1 MYDTESMTLDYCGQM
16 CQGLHE
22 TNFMGKEVYN
32 RAYEVS
38 GRDKVTRSLENLKK
52 KNILKLYG
60 LQLEMKPTER
70 LKFCL

>member
-32 RAYEVS
+32 RAFEVS
-38 GRDKVTRSLENLKK
+38 GRDKVTGGLENLK
-52 KNILKLYG
+52 KNILKLSG

-70 LKFCL
+70 SKFCL

>member
-52 KNILKLYG
+52 KI
-60 LQLEMKPTER
+60 
-70 LKFCL
+70 F

>member
-1 MYDTESMTLDYCGQM
+1 MYDSESMTLDYCGQM

-38 GRDKVTRSLENLKK
+38 GRDKVTGSLEYLKK
-52 KNILKLYG
+52 KYYEIIRPSARDEAN
-60 LQLEMKPTER
+60 
-70 LKFCL
+70 

>member
-1 MYDTESMTLDYCGQM
+1 MYENEAISTDKYEEMYDSESMTLDYCGQM

-52 KNILKLYG
+52 KI
-60 LQLEMKPTER
+60 
-70 LKFCL
+70 F